1 MSKQFL
7 AIIAAIIIGF
17 VGIAVYNGN
26 QSKKDGSN
34 SAAKATVSQHIS
46 GNPNAKVTLV
56 EYGDYQCPYCQQ
68 YAATVKQIQ
77 DQYKDTV
84 KFQFRNFP
92 LSSIHQNAV
101 AAARAAEAASLQ
113 NKFWEMHDLLYTTS
127 NWEVWTKASDPTSI
141 FAQYAEQLGLD
152 SSKFKTDFSSTQ
164 VNDTINADK
173 AAGTKLGIQGTPT
186 FYVNG
191 KEIKINNSTSAFQ
204 KELDAALKQNQ

>member
-26 QSKKDGSN
+26 QSKKDGVS
-34 SAAKATVSQHIS
+34 SSSKSSVSQHIA
-46 GNPNAKVTLV
+46 GNPNAKVTLL
-56 EYGDYQCPYCQQ
+56 EYGDFQCPYCQQ
-68 YAATVKQIQ
+68 YAATVQQ
-77 DQYKDTV
+77 VQEQYKDTV

-113 NKFWEMHDLLYTTS
+113 NKFWEMHDLLYSTG
-127 NWEVWTKASDPTSI
+127 NWEVWTKSSDPTPL
-141 FAQYAEQLGLD
+141 FTRYAEQLGLNPV
-152 SSKFKTDFSSTQ
+152 KFKTDFSSVQ

-191 KEIKINNSTSAFQ
+191 KEIKINNSVAGFQ
-204 KELDAALKQNQ
+204 KELDAALKQN